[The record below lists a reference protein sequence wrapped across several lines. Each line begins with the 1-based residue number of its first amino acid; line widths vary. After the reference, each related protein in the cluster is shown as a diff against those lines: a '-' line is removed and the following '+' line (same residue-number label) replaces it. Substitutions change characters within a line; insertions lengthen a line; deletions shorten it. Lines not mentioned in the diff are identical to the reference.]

1 MCFSWSGISLC
12 NFENKNCKMCNLKQ
26 DCRSLSKKLPFIVT
40 ISIFISLFIYLFNKR
55 LSTSGALSPRP
66 RSDED
71 RGRAEVSAWQS
82 PPVTIII
89 IMQGSLQPGPAAHYS
104 AHTSP
109 AASIS
114 RRQPRGCR
122 AITVRKVPSHPVS
135 RRGDGDGEDQAE
147 HFSCGMVSAAG
158 QPGPGPGQSGPTMAA
173 QYKSVCFC

>member
-71 RGRAEVSAWQS
+71 RGRAEVSA
-82 PPVTIII
+82 
-89 IMQGSLQPGPAAHYS
+89 
-104 AHTSP
+104 
-109 AASIS
+109 
-114 RRQPRGCR
+114 
-122 AITVRKVPSHPVS
+122 
-135 RRGDGDGEDQAE
+135 
-147 HFSCGMVSAAG
+147 
-158 QPGPGPGQSGPTMAA
+158 
-173 QYKSVCFC
+173 